1 MKMNAKTLL
10 NGTLSALLSGWFVAA
25 TLPALNNEVLDPF
38 QAFIAT
44 PVLLMLAAAG
54 AVGAYRGLGR
64 VQQNLSQALASRAR
78 CAREAGSLVDL
89 GVCLLHGPR

>member
-1 MKMNAKTLL
+1 MKMNARTLL
-10 NGTLSALLSGWFVAA
+10 NGTLSALLAGWFVAA

-44 PVLLMLAAAG
+44 PVLLMLAVVVG
-54 AVGAYRGLGR
+54 VGAYRGLGR
-64 VQQNLSQALASRAR
+64 LQERLSQALASRAR
-78 CAREAGSLVDL
+78 CARQADSLVDL

>member
-1 MKMNAKTLL
+1 MKMNARTLL
-10 NGTLSALLSGWFVAA
+10 NGTLSTLLSGWFVAA

-44 PVLLMLAAAG
+44 PVLLMLAVVVG
-54 AVGAYRGLGR
+54 VGAYRGLGR
-64 VQQNLSQALASRAR
+64 LQERLSQALASRAR
-78 CAREAGSLVDL
+78 CAREADSLVDL

>member
-1 MKMNAKTLL
+1 MKMNARTLL
-10 NGTLSALLSGWFVAA
+10 NGTLSALLAGWFVAA

-38 QAFIAT
+38 QAFVAT

-54 AVGAYRGLGR
+54 AVGAYRGLGWLQER
-64 VQQNLSQALASRAR
+64 LSQALASRAR
-78 CAREAGSLVDL
+78 CAREADSLVDL